1 MELGAIFDRV
11 RSLLGSEFCLLVPSE
26 KSNSWKG
33 THLMAQTA
41 KTERI
46 SREDIEAK
54 LRALQGDVQGKVE
67 DRKSTVMVV
76 AGGIGVILV
85 VVFFLLGRRSGKRRS
100 TVVEIRRV

>member
-1 MELGAIFDRV
+1 
-11 RSLLGSEFCLLVPSE
+11 
-26 KSNSWKG
+26 
-33 THLMAQTA
+33 MAQTA
-41 KTERI
+41 KIERI

-85 VVFFLLGRRSGKRRS
+85 IVFFLLGRRSGKRRS

>member
-1 MELGAIFDRV
+1 
-11 RSLLGSEFCLLVPSE
+11 
-26 KSNSWKG
+26 
-33 THLMAQTA
+33 MAQTA

-76 AGGIGVILV
+76 AGGIGVVLV
-85 VVFFLLGRRSGKRRS
+85 IVFFLLGRRSGKRRS

>member
-1 MELGAIFDRV
+1 
-11 RSLLGSEFCLLVPSE
+11 
-26 KSNSWKG
+26 
-33 THLMAQTA
+33 MAQTA
-41 KTERI
+41 KTDRI

-85 VVFFLLGRRSGKRRS
+85 IVFFLLGRRSGKRRS

>member
-1 MELGAIFDRV
+1 
-11 RSLLGSEFCLLVPSE
+11 
-26 KSNSWKG
+26 
-33 THLMAQTA
+33 MAQTA

-67 DRKSTVMVV
+67 DRKSMVMVV

-85 VVFFLLGRRSGKRRS
+85 IVFFLLGRRSGKRRS

>member
-1 MELGAIFDRV
+1 
-11 RSLLGSEFCLLVPSE
+11 
-26 KSNSWKG
+26 
-33 THLMAQTA
+33 MAQTV

-67 DRKSTVMVV
+67 DRKSTMMVV
-76 AGGIGVILV
+76 AGGIGVVLV
-85 VVFFLLGRRSGKRRS
+85 IVFFLLGRRSGKRRS

>member
-1 MELGAIFDRV
+1 
-11 RSLLGSEFCLLVPSE
+11 
-26 KSNSWKG
+26 
-33 THLMAQTA
+33 MAQTA

-54 LRALQGDVQGKVE
+54 LRALQGDFQGKVE

-76 AGGIGVILV
+76 AGGIGVMLV
-85 VVFFLLGRRSGKRRS
+85 IVFFLLGRRSGKRRS

>member
-1 MELGAIFDRV
+1 
-11 RSLLGSEFCLLVPSE
+11 
-26 KSNSWKG
+26 
-33 THLMAQTA
+33 MAQTA

-67 DRKSTVMVV
+67 DRKSAVMVV
-76 AGGIGVILV
+76 AGGIGVMLV
-85 VVFFLLGRRSGKRRS
+85 IVFFLLGRRSGKRRS

>member
-1 MELGAIFDRV
+1 
-11 RSLLGSEFCLLVPSE
+11 
-26 KSNSWKG
+26 
-33 THLMAQTA
+33 MAQTA

-67 DRKSTVMVV
+67 DRKSMVMVV
-76 AGGIGVILV
+76 AGGVGVILV
-85 VVFFLLGRRSGKRRS
+85 IVFFLLGRRSGKRRS

>member
-1 MELGAIFDRV
+1 
-11 RSLLGSEFCLLVPSE
+11 
-26 KSNSWKG
+26 
-33 THLMAQTA
+33 MAQTV

-85 VVFFLLGRRSGKRRS
+85 IVFFLLGRRSGKRRS

>member
-1 MELGAIFDRV
+1 
-11 RSLLGSEFCLLVPSE
+11 
-26 KSNSWKG
+26 
-33 THLMAQTA
+33 MAQTA

-46 SREDIEAK
+46 SPEDIEAK

-85 VVFFLLGRRSGKRRS
+85 IVFFLLGRRSGKRRS

>member
-1 MELGAIFDRV
+1 
-11 RSLLGSEFCLLVPSE
+11 
-26 KSNSWKG
+26 
-33 THLMAQTA
+33 MAQTA

-67 DRKSTVMVV
+67 DRRSTVMVV

>member
-1 MELGAIFDRV
+1 
-11 RSLLGSEFCLLVPSE
+11 
-26 KSNSWKG
+26 
-33 THLMAQTA
+33 MAQTA

-85 VVFFLLGRRSGKRRS
+85 IVFFLLGRRSGKRRS

>member
-1 MELGAIFDRV
+1 
-11 RSLLGSEFCLLVPSE
+11 
-26 KSNSWKG
+26 
-33 THLMAQTA
+33 MALTA

-67 DRKSTVMVV
+67 DRKSTVMIV

-85 VVFFLLGRRSGKRRS
+85 IVFFLLGRRSGKRRS

>member
-1 MELGAIFDRV
+1 
-11 RSLLGSEFCLLVPSE
+11 
-26 KSNSWKG
+26 
-33 THLMAQTA
+33 MAQTA

-100 TVVEIRRV
+100 TVVEIRRL

>member
-1 MELGAIFDRV
+1 
-11 RSLLGSEFCLLVPSE
+11 
-26 KSNSWKG
+26 
-33 THLMAQTA
+33 MAQTA

-67 DRKSTVMVV
+67 DRRSTVMVV
-76 AGGIGVILV
+76 AGGIGVFLV
-85 VVFFLLGRRSGKRRS
+85 IVFFLLGRRSGKRRS

>member
-1 MELGAIFDRV
+1 
-11 RSLLGSEFCLLVPSE
+11 
-26 KSNSWKG
+26 
-33 THLMAQTA
+33 MAQTA
-41 KTERI
+41 KTDHI

-85 VVFFLLGRRSGKRRS
+85 IVFFLLGRRSGKRRS

>member
-1 MELGAIFDRV
+1 
-11 RSLLGSEFCLLVPSE
+11 
-26 KSNSWKG
+26 
-33 THLMAQTA
+33 MAQTA

-76 AGGIGVILV
+76 AGGIGVVLGI
-85 VVFFLLGRRSGKRRS
+85 VFFLLGRRSGKRRS

>member
-1 MELGAIFDRV
+1 
-11 RSLLGSEFCLLVPSE
+11 
-26 KSNSWKG
+26 
-33 THLMAQTA
+33 MAQTA

-54 LRALQGDVQGKVE
+54 LRALQGDVQCKVE

-85 VVFFLLGRRSGKRRS
+85 VAFFLLGRRSGKRRS

>member
-1 MELGAIFDRV
+1 
-11 RSLLGSEFCLLVPSE
+11 
-26 KSNSWKG
+26 
-33 THLMAQTA
+33 MAQTA

-54 LRALQGDVQGKVE
+54 LRALKGDVQGKVE

-76 AGGIGVILV
+76 AGGIGVVLV
-85 VVFFLLGRRSGKRRS
+85 IVFFLLGRRSGKRRS